1 MSEEIEELNS
11 IEYNKMKE
19 NAGNFCKFLI
29 QNEQIFKF
37 EKKCGYFDTWK
48 ERFESPDPEGFMDN
62 LSLYIWKEMKRE
74 FNLK

>member
-1 MSEEIEELNS
+1 MNTEEITTE
-11 IEYNKMKE
+11 
-19 NAGNFCKFLI
+19 F
-29 QNEQIFKF
+29 FKRRFPDLDLEF